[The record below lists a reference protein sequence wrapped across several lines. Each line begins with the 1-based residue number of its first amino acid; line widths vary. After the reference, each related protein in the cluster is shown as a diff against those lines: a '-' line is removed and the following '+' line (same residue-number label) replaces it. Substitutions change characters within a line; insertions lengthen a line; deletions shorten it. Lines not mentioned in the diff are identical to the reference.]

1 MQSLRQSYKES
12 VLHTR
17 KTLEAFLAFYLIPLH
32 KNHGIRP
39 IGVGKILRRIAGK
52 VVISTVKDDVISS
65 VGSLQ
70 VSAEHDAGCEAV
82 VHPMNS
88 IFCENKTEAI
98 LLVDAAN
105 TINSVN

>member
-1 MQSLRQSYKES
+1 M
-12 VLHTR
+12 
-17 KTLEAFLAFYLIPLH
+17 IPLH
-32 KNHGIRP
+32 KSYGLRP
-39 IGVGKILRRIAGK
+39 VGVGKIVRRTAGK

-70 VSAEHDAGCEAV
+70 VSVGHDAGCEAV

-105 TINSVN
+105 AINSVNWKVILHNIIVICPSVTTFVYS